1 MPANRKKAPVVL
13 GAQNASQQFRCE
25 VAREL
30 GIPIPNDEHKSNKVP
45 KTPAI
50 QDAMSKRMIELA
62 EQQIHQK

>member
-1 MPANRKKAPVVL
+1 MPTNRKKAPVVL
-13 GAQNASQQFRCE
+13 GAQKAGQQFRCE

-30 GIPIPNDEHKSNKVP
+30 GILIPNDEHKSNRVL

-50 QDAMSKRMIELA
+50 QGAMSKRMIELA